1 MSYGILDGI
10 VCKTQ
15 NVTRVLSWILLAF
28 SLVLLVLKM
37 ECNNEYELPWRTVV
51 SPLLLWLG
59 MILSSLGYILY
70 GNSVGYFRLTEA
82 QSTAAIFYSMA
93 SVGGLGVLGLVV
105 SNHLARPNGMELRVV
120 LTFLAPLTVV
130 LFGLGAWAI
139 SRDEFYRLLQ
149 QGGQAA
155 VHPMKLKLEKEGWTA
170 TESKGV
176 TIIPMFGEVRYE
188 PLDPSQKSK
197 IVELCS
203 CCACYPY
210 EEEEET
216 YVMDIEPSEYPYGSG
231 ISQLGR
237 EDTGTGITRTPSGI
251 ISTRSNRGIA

>member
-1 MSYGILDGI
+1 MEILTYVRIRHGTPHLAVALIPLWMIVSYGILDGI

-37 ECNNEYELPWRTVV
+37 EYNDNYELPWRTVV

-70 GNSVGYFRLTEA
+70 GNNVGYFRLTEA

-105 SNHLARPNGMELRVV
+105 SNHLARPNGMEVRVI

-149 QGGQAA
+149 HGGQAA

-176 TIIPMFGEVRYE
+176 TIIPMFGEVR
-188 PLDPSQKSK
+188 
-197 IVELCS
+197 
-203 CCACYPY
+203 
-210 EEEEET
+210 
-216 YVMDIEPSEYPYGSG
+216 
-231 ISQLGR
+231 
-237 EDTGTGITRTPSGI
+237 
-251 ISTRSNRGIA
+251 